1 MSLFCFVV
9 IFNGGMHPGHVLY
22 MVGVFLAVWTLV
34 GISVLALVVGFGA
47 AQRGAM
53 HVKAIMAEKDGT
65 LPLPFFNRRRRSE
78 GKFSLNLTRRQLTL
92 GEGAALEKLHHAID
106 YLIQS
111 YSLDD
116 FAGKP
121 VAQRPAE
128 FFAAELLLQ
137 TRAEM
142 LGAKPPMPS
151 FFYLLQR
158 RLAYML
164 VPVSSK

>member
-9 IFNGGMHPGHVLY
+9 LFNGGMHPGHVLY

-34 GISVLALVVGFGA
+34 GISVLALIAAFGGVQRA
-47 AQRGAM
+47 AVRL
-53 HVKAIMAEKDGT
+53 KASMAETDGT

-116 FAGKP
+116 FASKP
-121 VAQRPAE
+121 AAQRPAE

-137 TRAEM
+137 SRAEM
-142 LGAKPPMPS
+142 LGARPPMPS

-158 RLAYML
+158 RLAYLM
-164 VPVSSK
+164 VPVSK